1 MQKGTEYTTMVFF
14 FSFLFRAIPVAYG
27 SSYTRGPIRVAAAG
41 LCHSNATAIS
51 ETRLQPMPQLAAT
64 PDSNPLSKA
73 RVEPASSW
81 MLCRV
86 LLFFLPFFLFL
97 VWHLRYT
104 RVPRLGV

>member
-1 MQKGTEYTTMVFF
+1 MQKGTEFSTMVFF

-41 LCHSNATAIS
+41 LCHSNATATS

-81 MLCRV
+81 TLSQV
-86 LLFFLPFFLFL
+86 LNPLSHIVNSCASLSNSTGEYNLK
-97 VWHLRYT
+97 
-104 RVPRLGV
+104 